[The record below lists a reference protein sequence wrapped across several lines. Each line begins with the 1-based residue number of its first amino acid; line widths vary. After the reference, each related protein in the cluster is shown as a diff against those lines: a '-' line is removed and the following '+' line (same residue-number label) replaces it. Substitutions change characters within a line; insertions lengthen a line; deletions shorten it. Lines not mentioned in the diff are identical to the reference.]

1 MYYIN
6 HNDLF
11 SIQAIVCAQKSF
23 KCTCQFRHCK
33 LPEEATTRGVDLQ
46 LYYKD
51 TPTQVFSCEIFEIF
65 RNTYFEEQKPT
76 ITLQ

>member
-1 MYYIN
+1 MT
-6 HNDLF
+6 F
-11 SIQAIVCAQKSF
+11 SQFTPLYVPKNLSNAAAQVFS
-23 KCTCQFRHCK
+23 QFRHCK